1 MLSVEKNLQWIS
13 GLMVK
18 CWNHSLQD
26 WIKDPHSIPTITT
39 SVQQCTKVLANPAR
53 EENENNWW
61 NIRKNF
67 KWNYFKWAWLC
78 EKSEKNSTDEILE
91 LLKEFNKF
99 ESKR

>member
-1 MLSVEKNLQWIS
+1 MLKSFPSRLDQGS
-13 GLMVK
+13 PQYS
-18 CWNHSLQD
+18 H
-26 WIKDPHSIPTITT
+26 ITT

-61 NIRKNF
+61 NVRKNF